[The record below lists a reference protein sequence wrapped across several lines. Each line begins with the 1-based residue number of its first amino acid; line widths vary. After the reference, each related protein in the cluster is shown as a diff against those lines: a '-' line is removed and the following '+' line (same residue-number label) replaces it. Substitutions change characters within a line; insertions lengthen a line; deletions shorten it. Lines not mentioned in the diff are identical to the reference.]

1 MKRKKKKKIYESQF
15 LTGTVD
21 HVNKRF
27 CFVVVNELNEDIR
40 VLSRNMNG
48 AIHEDLVKLKLLN
61 KHSKRY
67 IEGEII
73 NVLERK
79 NDKFIGTIEDSMDF
93 AFFIPK
99 NKKIYTD
106 FFIKKKRS
114 EKYSNKKKYL
124 AKVYEW
130 KTKRKPE
137 AKIIKCLGNIGE
149 NETEISSIIHDFNL
163 PVKFPES
170 VINETKYLNEIISE
184 KEIKKRKDLRN
195 VLTFTID
202 PNDAK
207 DFDDALSIEFKKDGF
222 SIGIHI
228 ADVSHF
234 FNKRNKINEE
244 AEKRGTSVYLV
255 DRTIPMLP
263 EVLSNNL
270 CSLKPN
276 EDRLTFSV
284 ILQIDKNLNITDKWI
299 GKTVIHSD
307 KRFTYENAQSS
318 IDKKDNNYSKYL
330 IQLNKI
336 AKKIRRERF
345 ENGAFNFGS
354 EEIKFELDD
363 NKKPIKILKKE
374 RKDTHKMVEEYMLMA
389 NKIVAEKINEIEKK
403 NHKNYTFVYRI
414 HEDPDKEKL
423 IELKNFIKQFGYSIN
438 TESQGLSTALNNL
451 MKKIKNKPEESSIE
465 KFAIRSMSKAKYST
479 KKEKHF
485 GLAFRNYTH
494 FTSPIRRFPDIMVHR
509 LINDYLNESKPKDR
523 LYYDILC
530 KHCSK
535 MEINATKAERE
546 SVKFKQTEY
555 MSGFKG
561 DIFEASITGV
571 TEWGIYAE
579 IIKTKC
585 EGLIKISSLSDDEYS
600 FDHRKVQII
609 GRNYNKSY
617 KLGMIISVKVIDTN
631 IEKRTIDLETA

>member
-1 MKRKKKKKIYESQF
+1 MKRKKKKKIHESQL

-284 ILQIDKNLNITDKWI
+284 IFQI
-299 GKTVIHSD
+299 
-307 KRFTYENAQSS
+307 
-318 IDKKDNNYSKYL
+318 SKY
-330 IQLNKI
+330 
-336 AKKIRRERF
+336 
-345 ENGAFNFGS
+345 
-354 EEIKFELDD
+354 
-363 NKKPIKILKKE
+363 
-374 RKDTHKMVEEYMLMA
+374 
-389 NKIVAEKINEIEKK
+389 
-403 NHKNYTFVYRI
+403 
-414 HEDPDKEKL
+414 
-423 IELKNFIKQFGYSIN
+423 
-438 TESQGLSTALNNL
+438 
-451 MKKIKNKPEESSIE
+451 
-465 KFAIRSMSKAKYST
+465 
-479 KKEKHF
+479 
-485 GLAFRNYTH
+485 
-494 FTSPIRRFPDIMVHR
+494 
-509 LINDYLNESKPKDR
+509 
-523 LYYDILC
+523 
-530 KHCSK
+530 
-535 MEINATKAERE
+535 
-546 SVKFKQTEY
+546 
-555 MSGFKG
+555 
-561 DIFEASITGV
+561 
-571 TEWGIYAE
+571 
-579 IIKTKC
+579 
-585 EGLIKISSLSDDEYS
+585 
-600 FDHRKVQII
+600 
-609 GRNYNKSY
+609 
-617 KLGMIISVKVIDTN
+617 
-631 IEKRTIDLETA
+631 

>member
-1 MKRKKKKKIYESQF
+1 MKRKKKKKIHESQL

-73 NVLERK
+73 NILERK

-336 AKKIRRERF
+336 AKKIRKERF

-555 MSGFKG
+555 MSGFRG

>member
-1 MKRKKKKKIYESQF
+1 MKRKKKKKIHESQL

-163 PVKFPES
+163 PIKFPES

>member
-1 MKRKKKKKIYESQF
+1 MKKKKKGKIRESQL
-15 LTGTVD
+15 LTGSVD

-27 CFVVVNELNEDIR
+27 CFVIVNELNEDIK

-48 AIHEDLVKLKLLN
+48 AIHEDVVKLKVFN
-61 KHSKRY
+61 KYSKRH
-67 IEGEII
+67 IEGEIVSVI
-73 NVLERK
+73 ERK
-79 NDKFIGTIEDSMDF
+79 NNEFIGTIEDSIDF

-106 FFIKKKRS
+106 FFINKRRS

-124 AKVYEW
+124 ARVFAW

-149 NETEISSIIHDFNL
+149 NETEINSIIHDFNL
-163 PVKFPES
+163 PLKFPES
-170 VINETKYLNEIISE
+170 VINETKNLNETISE

-195 VLTFTID
+195 ILTFTID
-202 PNDAK
+202 PDDAK
-207 DFDDALSIEFKKDGF
+207 DFDDALSIEIEKNYF

-270 CSLKPN
+270 CSLRPN

-284 ILQIDKNLNITDKWI
+284 IIKMDKDFNITDKWI
-299 GKTVIHSD
+299 GRTIIHSD
-307 KRFTYENAQSS
+307 KRFTYEDAQLS
-318 IDKKDNNYSKYL
+318 IDKKDDNYSKYL

-336 AKKIRRERF
+336 AKKIREDRL

-354 EEIKFELDD
+354 EEIKFKLDE
-363 NKKPIKILKKE
+363 NKKPIKIFKKV

-403 NHKNYTFVYRI
+403 NKKNYTFVYRI

-438 TESQGLSTALNNL
+438 TESQGLSTSLNDL

-465 KFAIRSMSKAKYST
+465 KFAIRSMSKAKYSV

-485 GLAFRNYTH
+485 GLAFKNYTH

-509 LINDYLNESKPKDR
+509 LLSDYLNESKPKER

-535 MEINATKAERE
+535 MEINATQAERE
-546 SVKFKQTEY
+546 SIKFKQTEY
-555 MSGFKG
+555 MTGFKG
-561 DIFEASITGV
+561 DVFEASITGV

-585 EGLIKISSLSDDEYS
+585 EGLIKISSLKDDEYS
-600 FDHRKVQII
+600 FDHKKVQIV
-609 GRNYNKSY
+609 GNNYNKNY
-617 KLGMIISVKVIDTN
+617 RLGMIISVKVIDTD
-631 IEKRTIDLETA
+631 IEKRTIDLEIA

>member
-1 MKRKKKKKIYESQF
+1 MKRKKKKKIHESQL

-284 ILQIDKNLNITDKWI
+284 ILQIDNNLNITDKWI

-600 FDHRKVQII
+600 FDYSKVQII
-609 GRNYNKSY
+609 GKNYNKSY

>member
-1 MKRKKKKKIYESQF
+1 MKRKKKKKIHESQL

-195 VLTFTID
+195 ILTFTID